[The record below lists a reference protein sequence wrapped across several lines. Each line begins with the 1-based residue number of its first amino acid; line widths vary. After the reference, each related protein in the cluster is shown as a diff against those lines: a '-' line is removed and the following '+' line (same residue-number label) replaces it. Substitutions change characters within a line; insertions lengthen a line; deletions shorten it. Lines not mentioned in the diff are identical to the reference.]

1 MQTCQRELC
10 RPAKENYAEWA
21 KRTMQTCQ
29 RELCRMGNN
38 ENDADSANENY
49 ADSANDYCASGKM
62 KIMQIGR
69 RK

>member
-1 MQTCQRELC
+1 
-10 RPAKENYAEWA
+10 
-21 KRTMQTCQ
+21 MQTCQ